1 MKKIISIALVISM
14 MIILCACNTSK
25 DPKASIQ
32 VVTKD
37 WTNEDIFI
45 ASGDSKIT
53 PISGIISKTETQS
66 DGTEIVLDGTGVS
79 NEIAKLKTNSNFEI
93 PTIQLDG
100 DMEIQIGANS
110 TFGSIRYINPS
121 VSWDINNSSLDE
133 IASLD
138 KGDYYVIIT
147 VTTITSEFKENSE
160 LLFKLSVTQ

>member
-14 MIILCACNTSK
+14 IIILCACNTSK

-53 PISGIISKTETQS
+53 PISGIISKTTMQS
-66 DGTEIVLDGTGVS
+66 DGTEIILDGTGVS

-110 TFGSIRYINPS
+110 TFSSIRYINPS
-121 VSWDINNSSLDE
+121 ASWDINNSSLDE

-147 VTTITSEFKENSE
+147 VTTITSEFKDNSE
-160 LLFKLSVTQ
+160 LLFKISVT